1 MRSKLR
7 LTDYIADMSTAGT
20 LSMKVYTDAP
30 VGTLLKFKLE
40 SSPPDQFGKEQD
52 ALTTV
57 SGEWATY
64 TWDLSNA
71 DNPIYDIL
79 TLMLGYGGPN
89 DASANATFLFDDIKV
104 VSNSLSTDLAA
115 SFNTAHLTAFPN
127 PTKNLVTIH
136 AKNTVIN
143 SIIVYNIVGK
153 AVMSLFPSSDS
164 ATVDIAHLANGIYI
178 AEILTASGKGNV
190 KLLKE

>member
-1 MRSKLR
+1 
-7 LTDYIADMSTAGT
+7 
-20 LSMKVYTDAP
+20 
-30 VGTLLKFKLE
+30 
-40 SSPPDQFGKEQD
+40 
-52 ALTTV
+52 
-57 SGEWATY
+57 
-64 TWDLSNA
+64 
-71 DNPIYDIL
+71 
-79 TLMLGYGGPN
+79 MLGYGGPN